1 MPALAEEIAMFVRRF
16 LLEGAKDTSGGDLVG
31 AVSELVARGVK
42 REIGEITLRN
52 RNRNLKREQ
61 FIQEADFA
69 PSGVVRIAR
78 LKREGAGCIKPAR
91 LLPSALASAAIAAFL
106 ALGPSPHAAADLK
119 RAQEIV
125 EGKCFIC
132 HGIDGESSSPIFPR
146 LAGQNAQYVARQ
158 LADYAS
164 GKRKSTQMQPMVE
177 GLTTL
182 DFEVLG
188 RFYESRPVHQHAIED
203 PELALVGRFIYAR
216 GNPFTGVPA
225 CASCHGARG
234 QGTAQLPRLAGQHAA
249 YTERQLRQFNQRE
262 RSNDNAVMHNIA
274 RQLTELET
282 KAVASY
288 ISGLK

>member
-1 MPALAEEIAMFVRRF
+1 M
-16 LLEGAKDTSGGDLVG
+16 KH
-31 AVSELVARGVK
+31 
-42 REIGEITLRN
+42 
-52 RNRNLKREQ
+52 
-61 FIQEADFA
+61 
-69 PSGVVRIAR
+69 
-78 LKREGAGCIKPAR
+78 AR
-91 LLPSALASAAIAAFL
+91 LLPPALATAAIAGFL
-106 ALGPSPHAAADLK
+106 ALGLGSPAAAADLK

-125 EGKCFIC
+125 EGKCFMC

-164 GKRKSTQMQPMVE
+164 GKRRSTQMQPMVE
-177 GLTTL
+177 GLTAS

-203 PELALVGRFIYAR
+203 PELALVGRFVYAR
-216 GNPFTGVPA
+216 GNPFSGVPA
-225 CASCHGARG
+225 CASCHGANG

-249 YTERQLRQFNQRE
+249 YTERQLKQFNQRE
-262 RSNDNAVMHNIA
+262 RTNDNAVMHNIA